1 MKVEGLKE
9 LDKALGEIGKAAAKA
24 VLKRVGLKA
33 LEPVADAARSIA
45 PDDPETQ
52 GHDLRTS
59 IGVGTKLSRNQA
71 RQKKNSVKAGEEKFF
86 AEVYAGAGPLPQA
99 HLQEF
104 GAKGDPPQPFMR
116 PAWDGNK
123 TRVLDAIKS
132 DLGAEIMKTAKRQAA
147 RRARLAAKG

>member
-1 MKVEGLKE
+1 MKVVGLKE
-9 LDKALGEIGKAAAKA
+9 LDAALGEIGKAAAKA

-52 GHDLRTS
+52 GNDLRTS
-59 IGVGTKLSRNQA
+59 IGVGSKLSRNQA
-71 RQKKNSVKAGEEKFF
+71 REKKSAIKAGEEKFF
-86 AEVYAGAGPLPQA
+86 VEVYAGAGPLPQA

-123 TRVLDAIKS
+123 TRVLDTIKS

-147 RRARLAAKG
+147 RRAKLAAKG